1 MVGQFL
7 TLVRK
12 GDVVTALGTFDPQ
25 NQEINHATV
34 LFMVVQG
41 ENDSMVWTHG
51 NGEWHR
57 DDPDHGNNWIGTASA
72 EGDGVRGTRGWL
84 DPAKDNGTVRGIAV
98 ALVVLP
104 AQPGQGD
111 AARFEPPTIQALT
124 WCVSTKLVASDAT
137 QVADAMGV
145 PA

>member
-7 TLVRK
+7 TLVRN
-12 GDVVTALGTFDPQ
+12 GDVVTATGTFDPQ
-25 NQEINHATV
+25 DPDIKHATV

-41 ENDSMVWTHG
+41 ENNSMVWTHG
-51 NGEWHR
+51 SGVWQRNHPDNG
-57 DDPDHGNNWIGTASA
+57 DNWVGTADA
-72 EGDGVRGTRGWL
+72 EGDGVNGSRGWL

-111 AARFEPPTIQALT
+111 RAGTFEPPTIQALT
-124 WCVSTKLVASDAT
+124 WCVSTKLSGAIPPTV
-137 QVADAMGV
+137 G
-145 PA
+145 P